1 MVFEWDEK
9 KELLNIKKHD
19 GISFS
24 YAARVFLDS
33 KRIEKIDEEHSEF
46 EERFNAIGCVDR
58 ILFVVFTERKGDVIR
73 IISARRATLA
83 EEEEY
88 YENYDIR

>member
-1 MVFEWDEK
+1 MIPVVIGFRFHS
-9 KELLNIKKHD
+9 LYIKVCEIFGSPKLSIFPKYGKFIIKHAIIK
-19 GISFS
+19 GI
-24 YAARVFLDS
+24 
-33 KRIEKIDEEHSEF
+33 KIILT
-46 EERFNAIGCVDR
+46 NV